1 MEIIDPLPYAVTTGT
16 PILEALKKV
25 NIPPLYM
32 ALIVDH
38 ENKLKG
44 ILTDGDFR
52 RGLLDGK
59 DLSNPV
65 DVFMKRDPTTALDSI
80 PQANAEDLLRRK
92 NLESLPLLSQ
102 DGRLVTLL
110 RSGSFRQ
117 ESGRES
123 TVVIMAGGRGS
134 RLHPLTK
141 NCPKPMLKVNGKHI
155 LEILVEQCIRAG
167 FGKFYISVNY
177 LKEQIIDY
185 FGNGEKMGVSIEYLF
200 EDQPLGTAGSLQLL
214 PNSVNKP
221 FLVLNGD
228 LLTKFDYRHVMRFH
242 SDHKPSATMC
252 VREHVTQI
260 PFGVVQTDGHTLIG
274 FEEKPTY
281 RQFVNA
287 GLYVIDPNILVYL
300 EPNMPTDMP
309 TLLAKAQAS
318 GCQVIVCPIHEYWL
332 DIGRPETLDAA
343 QLEWITPSR

>member
-1 MEIIDPLPYAVTTGT
+1 MERIDPLPYVVTTGT

-25 NIPPLYM
+25 NTPPLYM
-32 ALIVDH
+32 ALVVDH

-52 RGLLDGK
+52 RGLLDGY
-59 DLSNPV
+59 DLSNAV

-80 PQANAEDLLRRK
+80 PQANADDLLRRK
-92 NLESLPLLSQ
+92 NLACLPLLSP
-102 DGRLVTLL
+102 DGNLVTLL
-110 RSGSFRQ
+110 KPGSFLQ
-117 ESGRES
+117 ESGREN
-123 TVVIMAGGRGS
+123 TVIIMAGGRGS
-134 RLHPLTK
+134 RLHPLTE
-141 NCPKPMLKVNGKHI
+141 NCPKPMLKVNGRPI
-155 LEILVEQCIRAG
+155 LEILLEQCIRAG
-167 FGKFYISVNY
+167 FRNFYISVNY
-177 LKEQIIDY
+177 LKEQIIDH
-185 FGNGEKMGVSIEYLF
+185 FGDGEKLGVSIEYLI

-214 PNSVNKP
+214 PNSISTP

-242 SDHKPSATMC
+242 EDHKPSATMC

-287 GLYVIDPNILVYL
+287 GVYVIDPIILTYL
-300 EPNMPTDMP
+300 EPNTPTDMP
-309 TLLAKAQAS
+309 TLLAEAQAS
-318 GCQVIVCPIHEYWL
+318 DCQVIVCPIHEYWL
-332 DIGRPETLDAA
+332 DIGRPETLETA
-343 QLEWITPSR
+343 QLEWHAAGR